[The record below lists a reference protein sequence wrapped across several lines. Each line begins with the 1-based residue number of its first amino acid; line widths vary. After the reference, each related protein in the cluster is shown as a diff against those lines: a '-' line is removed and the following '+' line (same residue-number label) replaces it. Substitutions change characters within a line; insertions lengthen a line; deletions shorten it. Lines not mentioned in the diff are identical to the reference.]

1 MVKENHTEQW
11 KKRRGCSRMK
21 GEAGSGFPFG
31 IMRLMV
37 GVPNCPSQHAKMTS
51 RHMFTLLPFSYLIKY

>member
-37 GVPNCPSQHAKMTS
+37 GVPQLPLTTCKNDKSSYVYTS
-51 RHMFTLLPFSYLIKY
+51 TFFLPY